1 MYVLLRMYHI
11 PCKYQICRNRTHY
24 CTSPVVD
31 FFPKKIKHEGN
42 VSKGIQC
49 GENNLAKEQVYSFKS
64 SRGTH
69 PEIKQIMQKHLSD
82 TDWKSFATHR

>member
-1 MYVLLRMYHI
+1 MYHI

-31 FFPKKIKHEGN
+31 FFSKKIEHEGN

-49 GENNLAKEQVYSFKS
+49 GENNLAKE
-64 SRGTH
+64 
-69 PEIKQIMQKHLSD
+69 
-82 TDWKSFATHR
+82 